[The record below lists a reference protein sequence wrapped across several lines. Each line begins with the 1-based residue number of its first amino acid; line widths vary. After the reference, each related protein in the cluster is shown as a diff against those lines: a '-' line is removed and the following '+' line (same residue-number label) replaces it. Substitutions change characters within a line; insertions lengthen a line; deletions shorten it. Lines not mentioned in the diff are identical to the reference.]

1 MEGDNRKWLRHG
13 RPSWVD
19 LSLPMFLTFCTRPR
33 GKNQLATEGSW
44 QLLDEAAEI
53 LAGRGKV
60 QPVVLLAM
68 PDHVHLLA
76 RIPAT
81 APARILVR
89 SLKTA
94 VSLQGDVDWQPGFF
108 DRRARTEAH
117 AIQLADY
124 IRMNPVRAGLC
135 KEISDW
141 PYVRGLWPRDI
152 RTGEGRA
159 GATSPEISPED
170 A

>member
-1 MEGDNRKWLRHG
+1 MGGEDRKWLRHS

-19 LSLPMFLTFCTRPR
+19 LSLPIFLTFCTRPR
-33 GKNQLATEGSW
+33 GKNQLATEVSW
-44 QLLDEAAEI
+44 QLLDEAAKI
-53 LAGRGKV
+53 LAERGKM
-60 QPVVLLAM
+60 QPLVLLAM

-81 APARILVR
+81 AATGLLIR

-94 VSLQGDVDWQPGFF
+94 VSRQSNVDWQPGFF
-108 DRRARTEAH
+108 DHRARTERH

-135 KEISDW
+135 KEMSDW
-141 PYVRGLWPRDI
+141 PYVRRAWPRDI
-152 RTGEGRA
+152 RNDAARGES
-159 GATSPEISPED
+159 TSREIGPED